1 MEPAVGCQ
9 TLRLKSLAHARG
21 RVARVPVLP
30 VAMPTSPSA
39 AALVSGTR
47 NRTVV
52 RTSKSFAAKRFRY
65 VVELGGTAILMAV
78 FLIVALLG

>member
-1 MEPAVGCQ
+1 MPA
-9 TLRLKSLAHARG
+9 
-21 RVARVPVLP
+21 
-30 VAMPTSPSA
+30 SPNA

-52 RTSKSFAAKRFRY
+52 GTSKSFAAKRFRY

-78 FLIVALLG
+78 FLILALLG